1 MFVFLWLLCSMGVAF
16 AAKQSQRNPAFW
28 FALSAA
34 LSPLVGS
41 VALTLVNRFGVRLAL
56 PSRNGNPRR

>member
-16 AAKQSQRNPAFW
+16 AAKQNRRNPALW

-34 LSPLVGS
+34 FSPLVGS
-41 VALTLVNRFGVRLAL
+41 VALTLANRYGVHLAM
-56 PSRNGNPRR
+56 PWRGGKPR

>member
-16 AAKQSQRNPAFW
+16 AARQNGRNPALW

-41 VALTLVNRFGVRLAL
+41 VALILANRFGVRLAL
-56 PSRNGNPRR
+56 PARRDNRTR

>member
-16 AAKQSQRNPAFW
+16 AAKQDGRNPALW

-41 VALTLVNRFGVRLAL
+41 VALILVKRFGVRLAI
-56 PSRNGNPRR
+56 PSRTGTRSR

>member
-1 MFVFLWLLCSMGVAF
+1 MFVFLWLLGSMGVAF
-16 AAKQSQRNPAFW
+16 AAKQSGRNPALW

-41 VALTLVNRFGVRLAL
+41 VALLLANRLGVRLAM
-56 PSRNGNPRR
+56 PFRGNRSR